1 MSGGAKSDRKSKS
14 SSKTQGW
21 EEAGAEFYQESYPGD
36 LEGLQ
41 RSDPSKLATLLPSKQ
56 NRNATTRRQRS
67 GSQYTYTKGT
77 RRRPSY
83 QSQTGQG
90 PLTTTIRTTAATVT
104 RRGSQYQEVQ
114 VAMLP
119 DLSENLTDEERT
131 WDEIREIKAMPV
143 PMAQKKEMKAQL
155 QNATKLRLQG
165 FDQIKW
171 QRRKFWQRFK
181 KKYSAWM
188 TKMELWHN
196 SLKKI
201 EGHFGTGVVAFFF
214 LIRWLAFLNL
224 SVYVLIF
231 LFIVLPQVMLHE
243 QEDIPCAQL
252 EPNSTQCCTEAYLN
266 GTRNSTFSEFFVLEI
281 IQGRGIMERTWL
293 FYGMYTNQIFGY
305 VSENFTSSNANGTYD
320 PGMYYDLP
328 LAYISTTVFYY
339 LLILVA
345 IVRSAAKEFKD
356 RLVENEGQFYQY
368 CTLIFGGWDFCID
381 NEKSAVIKHK
391 ALYNEIRAL
400 IHQKRLE
407 FERTNRTKELMLKL
421 IAVRFVV
428 NLIVVII
435 LAVAAVII
443 YLLFNVSLQHLEPN
457 FRNEHANSFRDIKNY
472 VSIYLSSNTNSTG
485 SSLLAGPIETDALP
499 DSLGGSTGG
508 AISSFGTSNVVSDEI
523 QAEPYRTGSILSS
536 EVPWEDQMTILFFE
550 FLPYLGIVCLN
561 LLVPLLFN
569 YLVKFEDYSP
579 MFVIKVTLLRT
590 VFLRLSSLAVLL
602 SRFYHLISKNVGTD
616 KCFNEEKGTPA
627 CWETFVGQSFF
638 KLIFTDFLSHCLVT
652 FFINFPRA
660 LISRHFDSKFAKFI
674 GDQEFELSKH
684 CLDLVYSQTL
694 VWLGSFFAPFLPL
707 IASVLNFCMFYVKK
721 FACLHNCKPSL
732 VHYRASRSNSLF
744 MLVLMLGFVVAVVP
758 VAYSITEILP
768 SRSCGPFRGNQVVWD
783 VVTSAFLKAPDFIQN
798 IVFFVGT
805 RSFAVPFFI
814 TLILF
819 LYYYSGVSAANR
831 KYAELLRNQLVLEGH
846 DKSFLLSRL
855 TAVIARQQQ
864 LQQEAHNRA
873 QKRGHHNDV
882 QRDKVSLISQKK

>member
-1 MSGGAKSDRKSKS
+1 MS
-14 SSKTQGW
+14 T
-21 EEAGAEFYQESYPGD
+21 
-36 LEGLQ
+36 
-41 RSDPSKLATLLPSKQ
+41 T
-56 NRNATTRRQRS
+56 ATTRRQRS
-67 GSQYTYTKGT
+67 SSQYTYTKGT

-83 QSQTGQG
+83 HSTGAG

-143 PMAQKKEMKAQL
+143 PMSQKKEMKAQL

-165 FDQIKW
+165 FDQFKW

-224 SVYVLIF
+224 SVYILIF
-231 LFIVLPQVMLHE
+231 IFIVLPQLLFSP
-243 QEDIPCAQL
+243 QPDIPCQVL
-252 EPNSTQCCTEAYLN
+252 ESNSTQCCTEAYLN
-266 GTRNSTFSEFFVLEI
+266 DTQKQEFFILDI
-281 IQGRGIMERTWL
+281 IQGTGIMESTLL

-305 VSENFTSSNANGTYD
+305 VNENDTNANNGTYD
-320 PGMYYDLP
+320 PGIYYDLP
-328 LAYISTTVFYY
+328 LAYISTTVIYY
-339 LLILVA
+339 LVILVA

-381 NEKSAVIKHK
+381 NEKSADIKHK

-407 FERTNRTKELMLKL
+407 FERTNRTKEVMLKL

-443 YLLFNVSLQHLEPN
+443 YLLFNISLKWLDPKFNPEP
-457 FRNEHANSFRDIKNY
+457 SYSYKDIKNY
-472 VSIYLSSNTNSTG
+472 VQLYIGSNNNVSNLVNHPEG
-485 SSLLAGPIETDALP
+485 GVLTDI
-499 DSLGGSTGG
+499 GGGG
-508 AISSFGTSNVVSDEI
+508 NGVISSFGTSSFVGETVTDSI
-523 QAEPYRTGSILSS
+523 RAEAFRTGSLLSS
-536 EVPWEDQMTILFFE
+536 KGPWNDQLENLFFE

-579 MFVIKVTLLRT
+579 MFVIKVTLMRT

-602 SRFYHLISKNVGTD
+602 SRFYHLI
-616 KCFNEEKGTPA
+616 
-627 CWETFVGQSFF
+627 
-638 KLIFTDFLSHCLVT
+638 
-652 FFINFPRA
+652 R
-660 LISRHFDSKFAKFI
+660 
-674 GDQEFELSKH
+674 
-684 CLDLVYSQTL
+684 
-694 VWLGSFFAPFLPL
+694 
-707 IASVLNFCMFYVKK
+707 
-721 FACLHNCKPSL
+721 
-732 VHYRASRSNSLF
+732 
-744 MLVLMLGFVVAVVP
+744 
-758 VAYSITEILP
+758 
-768 SRSCGPFRGNQVVWD
+768 
-783 VVTSAFLKAPDFIQN
+783 
-798 IVFFVGT
+798 
-805 RSFAVPFFI
+805 
-814 TLILF
+814 
-819 LYYYSGVSAANR
+819 
-831 KYAELLRNQLVLEGH
+831 
-846 DKSFLLSRL
+846 
-855 TAVIARQQQ
+855 
-864 LQQEAHNRA
+864 
-873 QKRGHHNDV
+873 
-882 QRDKVSLISQKK
+882 

>member
-1 MSGGAKSDRKSKS
+1 MSGGGKSDRKSKS

-67 GSQYTYTKGT
+67 SSQYTYTKGT

-83 QSQTGQG
+83 STGAG

-143 PMAQKKEMKAQL
+143 PMSQKKEMKAQL

-165 FDQIKW
+165 LDQFKW

-181 KKYSAWM
+181 KKWSAWM
-188 TKMELWHN
+188 TKMELWHD

-224 SVYVLIF
+224 SMYVLIF
-231 LFIVLPQVMLHE
+231 IFIVLPQVILKE
-243 QEDIPCAQL
+243 QQDIPCAQL
-252 EPNSTQCCTEAYLN
+252 EANSTQCCTEMY
-266 GTRNSTFSEFFVLEI
+266 RNNTMNQPFFILDI
-281 IQGRGIMERTWL
+281 IQGTGIIENTLL

-305 VSENFTSSNANGTYD
+305 VSETNYTSNSDSNYD

-339 LLILVA
+339 LFILIA

-381 NEKSAVIKHK
+381 NEKSADIKHK

-407 FERTNRTKELMLKL
+407 FERTNRTKEVMLKL

-443 YLLFNVSLQHLEPN
+443 YLLFNISLTHLDSNFKSEP
-457 FRNEHANSFRDIKNY
+457 SISYKDLKNY
-472 VSIYLSSNTNSTG
+472 VTIYLSSGNNNSRG
-485 SSLLAGPIETDALP
+485 D
-499 DSLGGSTGG
+499 
-508 AISSFGTSNVVSDEI
+508 
-523 QAEPYRTGSILSS
+523 IL
-536 EVPWEDQMTILFFE
+536 I
-550 FLPYLGIVCLN
+550 II
-561 LLVPLLFN
+561 PL
-569 YLVKFEDYSP
+569 S
-579 MFVIKVTLLRT
+579 
-590 VFLRLSSLAVLL
+590 
-602 SRFYHLISKNVGTD
+602 
-616 KCFNEEKGTPA
+616 
-627 CWETFVGQSFF
+627 
-638 KLIFTDFLSHCLVT
+638 
-652 FFINFPRA
+652 
-660 LISRHFDSKFAKFI
+660 
-674 GDQEFELSKH
+674 
-684 CLDLVYSQTL
+684 
-694 VWLGSFFAPFLPL
+694 
-707 IASVLNFCMFYVKK
+707 
-721 FACLHNCKPSL
+721 
-732 VHYRASRSNSLF
+732 
-744 MLVLMLGFVVAVVP
+744 
-758 VAYSITEILP
+758 
-768 SRSCGPFRGNQVVWD
+768 
-783 VVTSAFLKAPDFIQN
+783 
-798 IVFFVGT
+798 
-805 RSFAVPFFI
+805 
-814 TLILF
+814 
-819 LYYYSGVSAANR
+819 
-831 KYAELLRNQLVLEGH
+831 
-846 DKSFLLSRL
+846 
-855 TAVIARQQQ
+855 
-864 LQQEAHNRA
+864 
-873 QKRGHHNDV
+873 
-882 QRDKVSLISQKK
+882 

>member
-1 MSGGAKSDRKSKS
+1 M
-14 SSKTQGW
+14 
-21 EEAGAEFYQESYPGD
+21 
-36 LEGLQ
+36 
-41 RSDPSKLATLLPSKQ
+41 Q
-56 NRNATTRRQRS
+56 NLI
-67 GSQYTYTKGT
+67 K
-77 RRRPSY
+77 
-83 QSQTGQG
+83 
-90 PLTTTIRTTAATVT
+90 I
-104 RRGSQYQEVQ
+104 
-114 VAMLP
+114 VA
-119 DLSENLTDEERT
+119 DNENLYYNIHT
-131 WDEIREIKAMPV
+131 
-143 PMAQKKEMKAQL
+143 
-155 QNATKLRLQG
+155 
-165 FDQIKW
+165 
-171 QRRKFWQRFK
+171 
-181 KKYSAWM
+181 
-188 TKMELWHN
+188 
-196 SLKKI
+196 
-201 EGHFGTGVVAFFF
+201 
-214 LIRWLAFLNL
+214 
-224 SVYVLIF
+224 
-231 LFIVLPQVMLHE
+231 
-243 QEDIPCAQL
+243 
-252 EPNSTQCCTEAYLN
+252 YL
-266 GTRNSTFSEFFVLEI
+266 
-281 IQGRGIMERTWL
+281 
-293 FYGMYTNQIFGY
+293 
-305 VSENFTSSNANGTYD
+305 
-320 PGMYYDLP
+320 
-328 LAYISTTVFYY
+328 
-339 LLILVA
+339 
-345 IVRSAAKEFKD
+345 
-356 RLVENEGQFYQY
+356 GQFYQY

-381 NEKSAVIKHK
+381 NDKSAVIKHK

-407 FERTNRTKELMLKL
+407 FERTNRTKEVMLKL

-428 NLIVVII
+428 NLVVVII

-443 YLLFNVSLQHLEPN
+443 YLLFNISLTQLDPN
-457 FRNEHANSFRDIKNY
+457 FSSEPPYSYKDIKNY
-472 VSIYLSSNTNSTG
+472 VSIYLTSNSNSSVTN
-485 SSLLAGPIETDALP
+485 LVVGPVGNYPGDVGMGTEI
-499 DSLGGSTGG
+499 SGGGSVGG
-508 AISSFGTSNVVSDEI
+508 VISSFGTGNIVSDGMTDSI
-523 QAEPYRTGSILSS
+523 RAEAFRTGSILSNK
-536 EVPWEDQMTILFFE
+536 VPWDEQLGVLFFE

-660 LISRHFDSKFAKFI
+660 LISRHFDSKVAKFI

-744 MLVLMLGFVVAVVP
+744 MLVLLLGFVVAVVP

-768 SRSCGPFRGNQVVWD
+768 SRSCGPFRGMQVVWD

-873 QKRGHHNDV
+873 QKRSHHNDM
-882 QRDKVSLISQKK
+882 QRDSSREKHQLTSAIDV

>member
-1 MSGGAKSDRKSKS
+1 
-14 SSKTQGW
+14 
-21 EEAGAEFYQESYPGD
+21 
-36 LEGLQ
+36 
-41 RSDPSKLATLLPSKQ
+41 
-56 NRNATTRRQRS
+56 
-67 GSQYTYTKGT
+67 
-77 RRRPSY
+77 
-83 QSQTGQG
+83 
-90 PLTTTIRTTAATVT
+90 
-104 RRGSQYQEVQ
+104 
-114 VAMLP
+114 
-119 DLSENLTDEERT
+119 
-131 WDEIREIKAMPV
+131 MPV

-165 FDQIKW
+165 FDQFKW

-188 TKMELWHN
+188 AKMELWHN

-231 LFIVLPQVMLHE
+231 IFIVLPQVILQE
-243 QEDIPCAQL
+243 QRDIPCAQL
-252 EPNSTQCCTEAYLN
+252 EKNSTQCCTEAYLN
-266 GTRNSTFSEFFVLEI
+266 DTQNQEFFILDIV
-281 IQGRGIMERTWL
+281 QGTGIMESTLL

-305 VSENFTSSNANGTYD
+305 ISDNYTSTNGTYD
-320 PGMYYDLP
+320 AGMYYDLP

-339 LLILVA
+339 LIILVA

-391 ALYNEIRAL
+391 ALFNEIRAL

-407 FERTNRTKELMLKL
+407 FERTNRTKEVMLKL

-443 YLLFNVSLQHLEPN
+443 YLLFNISLTELDPN
-457 FRNEHANSFRDIKNY
+457 FKSEPPYPYKDLKDY
-472 VSIYLSSNTNSTG
+472 VTIYLSSGSNSSGSNLVSGSVNNFPGGVLTG
-485 SSLLAGPIETDALP
+485 NDV
-499 DSLGGSTGG
+499 GGGG
-508 AISSFGTSNVVSDEI
+508 GNGVISSFGTGSIVGETVTDSI
-523 QAEPYRTGSILSS
+523 RAEAFRTGSLLSS
-536 EVPWEDQMTILFFE
+536 KVPWDEQLENLFFE

-579 MFVIKVTLLRT
+579 MFVIKVTLMRT

-616 KCFNEEKGTPA
+616 KCFNDANGTPQ

-660 LISRHFDSKFAKFI
+660 LISRHFDSKVAKFI

-684 CLDLVYSQTL
+684 CLDIVYSQTL
-694 VWLGSFFAPFLPL
+694 VFLG
-707 IASVLNFCMFYVKK
+707 
-721 FACLHNCKPSL
+721 
-732 VHYRASRSNSLF
+732 R
-744 MLVLMLGFVVAVVP
+744 
-758 VAYSITEILP
+758 
-768 SRSCGPFRGNQVVWD
+768 
-783 VVTSAFLKAPDFIQN
+783 
-798 IVFFVGT
+798 
-805 RSFAVPFFI
+805 
-814 TLILF
+814 
-819 LYYYSGVSAANR
+819 
-831 KYAELLRNQLVLEGH
+831 
-846 DKSFLLSRL
+846 
-855 TAVIARQQQ
+855 
-864 LQQEAHNRA
+864 
-873 QKRGHHNDV
+873 
-882 QRDKVSLISQKK
+882 

>member
-1 MSGGAKSDRKSKS
+1 MFSF
-14 SSKTQGW
+14 SKT
-21 EEAGAEFYQESYPGD
+21 
-36 LEGLQ
+36 
-41 RSDPSKLATLLPSKQ
+41 
-56 NRNATTRRQRS
+56 ATTRRQRS
-67 GSQYTYTKGT
+67 SSQYTYTKGT

-83 QSQTGQG
+83 QSQTGPG

-188 TKMELWHN
+188 AKMELWHN

-231 LFIVLPQVMLHE
+231 LFIVLPQVILHE
-243 QEDIPCAQL
+243 QRDIPCSQL
-252 EPNSTQCCTEAYLN
+252 EGNSTQCCTEAYLN
-266 GTRNSTFSEFFVLEI
+266 DTQKQEFFILDI
-281 IQGRGIMERTWL
+281 IQGTGIMESTLL

-305 VSENFTSSNANGTYD
+305 VNENYTSTNGTYN

-339 LLILVA
+339 LMILVA

-381 NEKSAVIKHK
+381 NDKSAVIKHK

-407 FERTNRTKELMLKL
+407 FERTNRTKEVMLKL

-443 YLLFNVSLQHLEPN
+443 YLLFNISLQQLEPN
-457 FRNEHANSFRDIKNY
+457 FRSESPYSYKDIKNY
-472 VSIYLSSNTNSTG
+472 VTIYLSSNSNSSVSNLVVGPVNNFPGDVVTG
-485 SSLLAGPIETDALP
+485 ADNS
-499 DSLGGSTGG
+499 GGGG
-508 AISSFGTSNVVSDEI
+508 GGGVISSFGTGSVVGESMADSI
-523 QAEPYRTGSILSS
+523 RAEAFRAGSILSNK
-536 EVPWEDQMTILFFE
+536 VPWDEQLEVLFFE
-550 FLPYLGIVCLN
+550 FLPYLGIVLLN

-616 KCFNEEKGTPA
+616 KCFNEEKGTPQ

-660 LISRHFDSKFAKFI
+660 LISRHFDSKVAKFI

-744 MLVLMLGFVVAVVP
+744 MLVLLLGFVVAVVP

-768 SRSCGPFRGNQVVWD
+768 SRSCGPFRGMQVVWD
-783 VVTSAFLKAPDFIQN
+783 VVTSAFLKTPDFIQN

-873 QKRGHHNDV
+873 QKRSHHNDM
-882 QRDKVSLISQKK
+882 QRDSSREKHQLTSSIDV

>member
-1 MSGGAKSDRKSKS
+1 
-14 SSKTQGW
+14 
-21 EEAGAEFYQESYPGD
+21 
-36 LEGLQ
+36 
-41 RSDPSKLATLLPSKQ
+41 
-56 NRNATTRRQRS
+56 
-67 GSQYTYTKGT
+67 
-77 RRRPSY
+77 
-83 QSQTGQG
+83 
-90 PLTTTIRTTAATVT
+90 
-104 RRGSQYQEVQ
+104 
-114 VAMLP
+114 
-119 DLSENLTDEERT
+119 
-131 WDEIREIKAMPV
+131 MPV

-188 TKMELWHN
+188 AKMELWHN

-231 LFIVLPQVMLHE
+231 LFIVLPQVILHE
-243 QEDIPCAQL
+243 QRDIPCSQL
-252 EPNSTQCCTEAYLN
+252 EGNSTQCCTEAYLN
-266 GTRNSTFSEFFVLEI
+266 DTQKQEFFILDI
-281 IQGRGIMERTWL
+281 IQGTGIMESTLL

-305 VSENFTSSNANGTYD
+305 VNENYTSTNGTYN

-339 LLILVA
+339 LMILVA

-381 NEKSAVIKHK
+381 NDKSAVIKHK

-407 FERTNRTKELMLKL
+407 FERTNRTKEVMLKL
-421 IAVRFVV
+421 IAVRCVV

-443 YLLFNVSLQHLEPN
+443 YLLFNISLQQLEPN
-457 FRNEHANSFRDIKNY
+457 FRSESPYKDIKNY
-472 VSIYLSSNTNSTG
+472 VTIYLSSNSNSSVSNLVVGPVNNFPGDIVTG
-485 SSLLAGPIETDALP
+485 ADNS
-499 DSLGGSTGG
+499 GGGG
-508 AISSFGTSNVVSDEI
+508 GGGVISSFGTGSVVGESMADSTR
-523 QAEPYRTGSILSS
+523 AEAFSAGILSNK
-536 EVPWEDQMTILFFE
+536 VPSDDQLKNLFFE

-616 KCFNEEKGTPA
+616 KCFNEEKGTPQ

-660 LISRHFDSKFAKFI
+660 LISRHFDSKVAKFI

-744 MLVLMLGFVVAVVP
+744 MLVLLLGFVVAVVP

-768 SRSCGPFRGNQVVWD
+768 SRSCGPFRGMQVVWD
-783 VVTSAFLKAPDFIQN
+783 VVTSAFLKTPDFIQN

-873 QKRGHHNDV
+873 QKRSHHNDM
-882 QRDKVSLISQKK
+882 QRDSSREKHQLTSSIDV

>member
-1 MSGGAKSDRKSKS
+1 MFLF
-14 SSKTQGW
+14 SKT
-21 EEAGAEFYQESYPGD
+21 
-36 LEGLQ
+36 
-41 RSDPSKLATLLPSKQ
+41 
-56 NRNATTRRQRS
+56 ATTRRQRS
-67 GSQYTYTKGT
+67 SSQYTYTKGT

-83 QSQTGQG
+83 QSTTGPG

-188 TKMELWHN
+188 AKMELWHN

-224 SVYVLIF
+224 FVYVLIF
-231 LFIVLPQVMLHE
+231 LFIVLPQVILHE
-243 QEDIPCAQL
+243 QRDIPCSQL
-252 EPNSTQCCTEAYLN
+252 EGNSTQCCTEAYLN
-266 GTRNSTFSEFFVLEI
+266 DTQKQEFFILDI
-281 IQGRGIMERTWL
+281 IQGTGIMESTLL

-305 VSENFTSSNANGTYD
+305 VNENYTSTNGTYN

-339 LLILVA
+339 LMILVA

-381 NEKSAVIKHK
+381 NDKSAVIKHK

-407 FERTNRTKELMLKL
+407 FERTNRTKEVMLKL
-421 IAVRFVV
+421 IAVRCVV

-443 YLLFNVSLQHLEPN
+443 YLLFNISLQQLEPN
-457 FRNEHANSFRDIKNY
+457 FRSESPYKDIKNY
-472 VSIYLSSNTNSTG
+472 VTIYLSSNSNSSVSNLVVGPVNNFPGDIVTG
-485 SSLLAGPIETDALP
+485 ADNS
-499 DSLGGSTGG
+499 GGGG
-508 AISSFGTSNVVSDEI
+508 GGGVISSFGTGSVVGESMADSTR
-523 QAEPYRTGSILSS
+523 AEAFSAGILSNK
-536 EVPWEDQMTILFFE
+536 VPSDDQLKNLFFE

-616 KCFNEEKGTPA
+616 KCFNEEKGTPQ

-660 LISRHFDSKFAKFI
+660 LISRHFDSKVAKFI

-744 MLVLMLGFVVAVVP
+744 MLVLLLGFVVAVVP

-768 SRSCGPFRGNQVVWD
+768 SRSCGPFRGMQVVWD
-783 VVTSAFLKAPDFIQN
+783 VVTSAFLKTPDFIQN

-873 QKRGHHNDV
+873 QKRSHHNDM
-882 QRDKVSLISQKK
+882 QRDSSREKHQLTSSIDV